1 MNEINKILKET
12 NFINV
17 QLRAKEL
24 DSKADMCEQFF
35 AKKRMEYNQK
45 NYVSF
50 LSKNSEIEKI
60 HRQSDKIIRDSS
72 FLLKESDKQRQIQ
85 LIHEKDKAKN
95 KLKKVVDQNLLTMD
109 KEELPNQELK
119 IFKDLLEK

>member
-1 MNEINKILKET
+1 MRHSIRGTINDFFDELRTHIDELQRKKMNEINKILKET

-45 NYVSF
+45 NYVKF
-50 LSKNSEIEKI
+50 LSKISDIEKI
-60 HRQSDKIIRDSS
+60 QKQSDKIIRDSN
-72 FLLKESDKQRQIQ
+72 FLLKES
-85 LIHEKDKAKN
+85 EK
-95 KLKKVVDQNLLTMD
+95 
-109 KEELPNQELK
+109 
-119 IFKDLLEK
+119 

>member
-24 DSKADMCEQFF
+24 DFKADMCEQFF

-45 NYVSF
+45 NYVEF
-50 LSKNSEIEKI
+50 LSKISEI
-60 HRQSDKIIRDSS
+60 DKI
-72 FLLKESDKQRQIQ
+72 
-85 LIHEKDKAKN
+85 
-95 KLKKVVDQNLLTMD
+95 
-109 KEELPNQELK
+109 
-119 IFKDLLEK
+119 

>member
-35 AKKRMEYNQK
+35 AKIQ
-45 NYVSF
+45 
-50 LSKNSEIEKI
+50 EI
-60 HRQSDKIIRDSS
+60 DK
-72 FLLKESDKQRQIQ
+72 
-85 LIHEKDKAKN
+85 
-95 KLKKVVDQNLLTMD
+95 V
-109 KEELPNQELK
+109 
-119 IFKDLLEK
+119 

>member
-35 AKKRMEYNQK
+35 AKKRIEYNQK
-45 NYVSF
+45 NYVKF
-50 LSKNSEIEKI
+50 LSKIPEIEKI
-60 HRQSDKIIRDSS
+60 QRQSDKIIRDSS
-72 FLLKESDKQRQIQ
+72 FLLKESEKQRQI
-85 LIHEKDKAKN
+85 
-95 KLKKVVDQNLLTMD
+95 
-109 KEELPNQELK
+109 
-119 IFKDLLEK
+119 